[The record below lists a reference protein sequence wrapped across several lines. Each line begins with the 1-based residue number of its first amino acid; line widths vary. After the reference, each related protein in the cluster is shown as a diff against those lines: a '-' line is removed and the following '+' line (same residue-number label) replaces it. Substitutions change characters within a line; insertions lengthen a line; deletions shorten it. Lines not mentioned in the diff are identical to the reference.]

1 MMVNRARYIDA
12 VTGNSRI
19 VRAWQCQVYA
29 TLLQTAVP
37 LHLHI
42 ALLKYE

>member
-1 MMVNRARYIDA
+1 MMVNRARYVDA

-19 VRAWQCQVYA
+19 VRARQSQVH
-29 TLLQTAVP
+29 TPLLKTAVP

-42 ALLKYE
+42 ALRI